1 MATDLSPNSQS
12 LAPIH
17 LAPTLASAV
26 DKIRVVFPAGMLD
39 ANVTMREF
47 LVAGESFERVLF

>member
-12 LAPIH
+12 LALIH
-17 LAPTLASAV
+17 LAPTLRSAV
-26 DKIRVVFPAGMLD
+26 NKIRDAFPAGMLD

-47 LVAGESFERVLF
+47 LVAGESFETVFF